1 MKTFA
6 IATVLALSTLT
17 TAAQTDGP
25 TFVRGQFAAR
35 VERGQPVGD
44 EAAVASAFPLVYWVE
59 MRNLGPSAPVTLVW
73 SYDGRQVARQSL
85 DVGHGSRWRTW
96 GFLPRRAAGHTIEV
110 TLLDAAGA
118 TLHTDRVEAH

>member
-1 MKTFA
+1 MKHFA
-6 IATVLALSTLT
+6 LATVLALSTFT
-17 TAAQTDGP
+17 TAALADGP

-44 EAAVASAFPLVYWVE
+44 EAALSTAFPLVYWIE
-59 MRNLGPSAPVTLVW
+59 MRNPGPSAPVTLVW
-73 SYDGRQVARQSL
+73 TFDGRTVARQSL

-110 TLLDAAGA
+110 TVLDSAGA
-118 TLHTDRVEAH
+118 TLHSDRLEAH